1 MAARRTS
8 GSDGPRRRLTP
19 AATPEARENQLIS
32 AAYDLAEQRILD
44 GSASAQEL
52 THFLKLGSSREKLEQ
67 ERLRIENSLSQAK
80 IELMQSQQ
88 RQEEL
93 IAEALEAM
101 RGYQGIQTPQD
112 FDEYD

>member
-8 GSDGPRRRLTP
+8 SSDEPRRRLTP